1 MLTVTA
7 RTCTNTAFHFTVAQ
21 NLQNIIQEQ
30 IQTLS
35 SGTTLLPTVAAS
47 SGVSAPPTA
56 STVTSVAS
64 SMASNGINVNRP
76 GSTANTV
83 TTSSMLY
90 RVPPPATSMST
101 SMAPSTAP
109 VMQAQAALPT
119 GVAGTVAPPAQQ
131 APASI
136 SSNAQA
142 ALMILLTAQMQSQSG
157 EPSVLQNPQVV
168 SILQS
173 LVNNADK
180 SSDMNELVKDP
191 SLAAVFSPVGP
202 AGGTGPAGS
211 TISLDAN
218 RPALLDTP
226 KTRPILLGNAPPP
239 PAMPVSTHND
249 LTAASA
255 ASAAAAGGLNGSL
268 NDSMGELLN
277 AQNLNQLLGS
287 LSTPNTPT
295 HPATSMSSSVSSIV
309 AQQSVPVVSVAS
321 VQPQVQPQSLLPT
334 PSSTGFMQVINF
346 VTNDMYI
353 MYHLLEYVNHAAL
366 LAHNN
371 VSTTT

>member
-1 MLTVTA
+1 MKALMLNVTA
-7 RTCTNTAFHFTVAQ
+7 RTCTNTAFHFAVAQ

-202 AGGTGPAGS
+202 AGPGS

-226 KTRPILLGNAPPP
+226 KTRPILLGNAPPPP

-321 VQPQVQPQSLLPT
+321 VQPQSLLPT
-334 PSSTGFMQVINF
+334 PSSTGFMQVINL

-353 MYHLLEYVNHAAL
+353 MYHLLEYVNQHY
-366 LAHNN
+366 
-371 VSTTT
+371 

>member
-1 MLTVTA
+1 MKALMLNVTA

-109 VMQAQAALPT
+109 VMQAQATLPT

-202 AGGTGPAGS
+202 AGPGS

-239 PAMPVSTHND
+239 PPMPVSTHND

-321 VQPQVQPQSLLPT
+321 VQPQSLLPT
-334 PSSTGFMQVINF
+334 PSSTGFMQVINL

-353 MYHLLEYVNHAAL
+353 MYHLLEYVNQHY
-366 LAHNN
+366 
-371 VSTTT
+371 

>member
-1 MLTVTA
+1 
-7 RTCTNTAFHFTVAQ
+7 
-21 NLQNIIQEQ
+21 
-30 IQTLS
+30 
-35 SGTTLLPTVAAS
+35 
-47 SGVSAPPTA
+47 
-56 STVTSVAS
+56 
-64 SMASNGINVNRP
+64 
-76 GSTANTV
+76 
-83 TTSSMLY
+83 MLY

-101 SMAPSTAP
+101 SVAPSTAP
-109 VMQAQAALPT
+109 VMQAQATLPT
-119 GVAGTVAPPAQQ
+119 GVAGTVAPPAQ

-202 AGGTGPAGS
+202 AGTGPGS

-255 ASAAAAGGLNGSL
+255 ASAAAPGGLNGSL

>member
-1 MLTVTA
+1 
-7 RTCTNTAFHFTVAQ
+7 
-21 NLQNIIQEQ
+21 
-30 IQTLS
+30 
-35 SGTTLLPTVAAS
+35 
-47 SGVSAPPTA
+47 
-56 STVTSVAS
+56 
-64 SMASNGINVNRP
+64 
-76 GSTANTV
+76 
-83 TTSSMLY
+83 MLY

-101 SMAPSTAP
+101 SVAPSTAS

-119 GVAGTVAPPAQQ
+119 GVAGMVAPPAQ

-202 AGGTGPAGS
+202 AGVAPGS

-226 KTRPILLGNAPPP
+226 KTRPILLGNPPP
-239 PAMPVSTHND
+239 PPPMPVSTHND

-255 ASAAAAGGLNGSL
+255 ASAAAPGGLNGSL
-268 NDSMGELLN
+268 NESIGELLN

-321 VQPQVQPQSLLPT
+321 VQPQSLLPT
-334 PSSTGFMQVINF
+334 PSSTGFMQVINV
-346 VTNDMYI
+346 VTNDM
-353 MYHLLEYVNHAAL
+353 
-366 LAHNN
+366 
-371 VSTTT
+371 

>member
-1 MLTVTA
+1 MKALMLNVTA

-47 SGVSAPPTA
+47 SGVAAPPTA

-64 SMASNGINVNRP
+64 STASNGINVNRP

-101 SMAPSTAP
+101 SVAPSTAP

-202 AGGTGPAGS
+202 AGGNGPAGS

-255 ASAAAAGGLNGSL
+255 ASAAAPGGLNGSL

-321 VQPQVQPQSLLPT
+321 VQPQPLQPQSLLPT

-353 MYHLLEYVNHAAL
+353 MYHLLEYVNQHY
-366 LAHNN
+366 
-371 VSTTT
+371 